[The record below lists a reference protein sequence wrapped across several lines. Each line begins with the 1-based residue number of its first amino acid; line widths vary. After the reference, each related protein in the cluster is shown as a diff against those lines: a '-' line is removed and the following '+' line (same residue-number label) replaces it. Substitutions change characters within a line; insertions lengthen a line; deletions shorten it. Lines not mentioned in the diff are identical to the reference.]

1 MGRNVGLEEP
11 AVCPI
16 SGYGSSVISVLSNV
30 EVKEV
35 RKVWFFA
42 VLTHT
47 RLTPSVPR
55 RLWVSLSAKI
65 FSPTM
70 DEKQVKK

>member
-1 MGRNVGLEEP
+1 MGRNVSLEEP

-16 SGYGSSVISVLSNV
+16 SGYGSSVISVPSNV

-35 RKVWFFA
+35 RKVWVFT

-47 RLTPSVPR
+47 RLPPSVPR
-55 RLWVSLSAKI
+55 RLWVPLSAKR
-65 FSPTM
+65 FSPTA